1 MDIST
6 LGALASQVGVPS
18 ALLIFFVI
26 RDYQS
31 SKEHKADLRDTV
43 TKAVTALDK
52 STDAI
57 NDSARIIERDT
68 VAFSEN
74 THVLSDVKQLL
85 SQRGTRNDRSI

>member
-1 MDIST
+1 MDPAT
-6 LGALASQVGVPS
+6 LGALATQVGVPT
-18 ALLIFFVI
+18 ALLIFFVV

-57 NDSARIIERDT
+57 NDAARIIERDT
-68 VAFSEN
+68 TAFSEN
-74 THVLSDVKQLL
+74 SHILNDVKVLL
-85 SQRGTRNDRSI
+85 SNRGASHDRNI